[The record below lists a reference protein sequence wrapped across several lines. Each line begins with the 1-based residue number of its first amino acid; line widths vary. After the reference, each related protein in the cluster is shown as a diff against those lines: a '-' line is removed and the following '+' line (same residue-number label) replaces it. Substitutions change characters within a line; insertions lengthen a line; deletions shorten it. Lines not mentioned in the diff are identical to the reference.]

1 VYRLIVSHF
10 QNRKSNNCRLYVKCN
25 VWKFTRTVYGTALQ
39 IYRNSCIFFCAKVV
53 SFFLVLKKQRNTL
66 RLGRIRLNN
75 YGSRWKAEMKDL
87 VFFYKALLYERCNGL
102 ARDPHGKLGLR
113 TGQSQGDVCM

>member
-1 VYRLIVSHF
+1 MYIKIYFCCIEMCNLVNVYLDRLARVVCVQINKVSHF

-39 IYRNSCIFFCAKVV
+39 IYRNRSKVI

-66 RLGRIRLNN
+66 CLGRILIRLNN
-75 YGSRWKAEMKDL
+75 YGSRWKAD
-87 VFFYKALLYERCNGL
+87 
-102 ARDPHGKLGLR
+102 
-113 TGQSQGDVCM
+113 